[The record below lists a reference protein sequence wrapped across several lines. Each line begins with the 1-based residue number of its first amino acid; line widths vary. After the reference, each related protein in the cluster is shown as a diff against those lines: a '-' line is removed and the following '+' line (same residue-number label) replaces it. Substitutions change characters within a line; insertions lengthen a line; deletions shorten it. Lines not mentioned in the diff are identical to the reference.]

1 MARRYDSRTTTFSPE
16 GRLYQVEYAL
26 EAINNA
32 SSTLGILA
40 KDGVV
45 IAADKAIVSSLLD
58 QETEK
63 EKIYRIDN
71 HVACAVAGW
80 TADAN
85 ILINHA
91 RLIAQRFLFSFNE
104 PQPVEQL
111 IVRICDTKQSYTQ
124 FGGLRPFGVS
134 FLVAGWDQHFGFQ
147 LYHTDPAGNYTGW
160 KATAIGQNNQSA
172 QALLR
177 QQWKDDMSLD
187 DALSLAARV
196 LIKTMDTA
204 TPSSER
210 LEFAV
215 ITRDETATVKTIQ
228 RMLTN
233 QEIDNLLKAAIEEQK
248 QQQKESGSSS
258 QDH

>member
-1 MARRYDSRTTTFSPE
+1 
-16 GRLYQVEYAL
+16 
-26 EAINNA
+26 
-32 SSTLGILA
+32 
-40 KDGVV
+40 
-45 IAADKAIVSSLLD
+45 
-58 QETEK
+58 
-63 EKIYRIDN
+63 
-71 HVACAVAGW
+71 
-80 TADAN
+80 
-85 ILINHA
+85 
-91 RLIAQRFLFSFNE
+91 
-104 PQPVEQL
+104 
-111 IVRICDTKQSYTQ
+111 
-124 FGGLRPFGVS
+124 
-134 FLVAGWDQHFGFQ
+134 
-147 LYHTDPAGNYTGW
+147 
-160 KATAIGQNNQSA
+160 
-172 QALLR
+172 
-177 QQWKDDMSLD
+177 MSLD